1 MPRAID
7 LHVHPSTRE
16 WVEGAMGEF
25 RPACEDHFHTRL
37 PEHSV
42 EEMAAVFRA
51 ADVVGVLLAWDA
63 ETHKI
68 GRAHV

>member
-42 EEMAAVFRA
+42 EQMAEV
-51 ADVVGVLLAWDA
+51 
-63 ETHKI
+63 HKPN
-68 GRAHV
+68 